1 MKSTAHVSRHV
12 VTNAIEVFFEN
23 SHEVLVKAYK
33 SNFHFVHW
41 ELTNSIQGTHRT
53 DFEIFALGF
62 KLLVDFLNF
71 SSVDGKCKIIVKKTS
86 YQIFSAEIMTR
97 IILIVCSWELCLVM
111 VSFHDCF
118 V

>member
-1 MKSTAHVSRHV
+1 MKRAAHVSRHV
-12 VTNAIEVFFEN
+12 IINAIEFFLEN
-23 SHEVLVKAYK
+23 SHKVFGAPYK
-33 SNFHFVHW
+33 SNFQFVHW
-41 ELTNSIQGTHRT
+41 ELINFIQGTHRN